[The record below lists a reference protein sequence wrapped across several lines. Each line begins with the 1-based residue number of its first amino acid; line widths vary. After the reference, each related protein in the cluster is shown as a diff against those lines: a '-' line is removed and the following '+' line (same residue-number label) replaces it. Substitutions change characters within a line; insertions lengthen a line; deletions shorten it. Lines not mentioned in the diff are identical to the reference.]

1 MSKFRSQLLAA
12 AAAGRGTP
20 RRPQLHTAATTTS
33 SSSGGSGGGSRGDRH
48 AWLWPFVRCGTS
60 AQIMLEAGLMALN
73 SSAAANDNERWP
85 LLVPSAA
92 DIIATAATAG
102 DAVATG
108 GSASGAGA
116 GVGTEL
122 RAGARLKEP
131 RLCTIERECVPVPA
145 VFDPAR
151 TTT

>member
-1 MSKFRSQLLAA
+1 
-12 AAAGRGTP
+12 
-20 RRPQLHTAATTTS
+20 
-33 SSSGGSGGGSRGDRH
+33 
-48 AWLWPFVRCGTS
+48 
-60 AQIMLEAGLMALN
+60 MLEAGLMALN